1 MKVRGSG
8 SGAPSSRSRDARKS
22 ISSCFSAGES
32 PAAADSISA
41 SVTIQ
46 ASVHRTE
53 VARQGNSGTPRVPE
67 EASFRDHRVR
77 PPAASSEEARA
88 SDAASSSAPM
98 LLVPAENHFVLDP
111 TRGAF
116 FAGCRAG
123 RMEPHRAAFIKRYWQ
138 RHPATKARSRPESL
152 VPSRWPSSHSSAT
165 PRRRRRSR
173 PFREDRGGSHSL
185 APNLPAGAPPE

>member
-46 ASVHRTE
+46 TSVHRTE
-53 VARQGNSGTPRVPE
+53 VARQGNSRTPRVPE
-67 EASFRDHRVR
+67 EASFRDHRVLL
-77 PPAASSEEARA
+77 PAASSEEARA
-88 SDAASSSAPM
+88 SDAASSSAPR

-116 FAGCRAG
+116 FAGCRTG
-123 RMEPHRAAFIKRYWQ
+123 SHGAA
-138 RHPATKARSRPESL
+138 
-152 VPSRWPSSHSSAT
+152 PSSVHQALPIASSGNKGSIAARIARAFSIAFVALASDASAT
-165 PRRRRRSR
+165 P
-173 PFREDRGGSHSL
+173 P
-185 APNLPAGAPPE
+185 